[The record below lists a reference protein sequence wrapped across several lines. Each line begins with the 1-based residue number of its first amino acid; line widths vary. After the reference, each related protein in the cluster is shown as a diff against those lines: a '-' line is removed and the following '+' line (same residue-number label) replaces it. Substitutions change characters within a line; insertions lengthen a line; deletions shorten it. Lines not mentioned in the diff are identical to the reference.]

1 MVVGVLVQLASQNV
15 DKIFDYS
22 VPKELEDSMQ
32 VGIRVLVP
40 FGRQTLEGFVLEIK
54 DSSPLELK
62 EVYSIVDYDIVLN
75 KELLALGKEIQKDTL
90 STLISAYQVM
100 LPKALKAKA
109 GTTIRKKFHTFYQL
123 EQRDYLGTS
132 LPQKK
137 ILELFHDRK
146 MIPKE
151 ELTSISLSALSTLVE
166 RKVLLPVFIE
176 DYRLKY
182 EVHQESKKV
191 LTPLQ
196 QEVVTKVI
204 QGDYEKP
211 FLLFGVTGSGK
222 TEVYMNI
229 IEHVLNQGKTAII
242 LVPEISLTPQ
252 MVEQFS
258 NRFGNQIAA
267 LHSALSD
274 GEKYDEWRRIARGEA
289 SIVIGA
295 RSAIFAPLKNIGIII
310 MDEEHSDSYK
320 QGDKDPRYHA
330 RDIAIWRA
338 KYHACPVLLGSATP
352 SLESMARAQKGVYQL
367 LTLTERVN
375 GRKLPDVEI
384 IDMNQEAKKS
394 SSHLTVQLLNEI
406 NDCIDRGEQAILFLN
421 RRGFST
427 FVTCKNCAETIKCP
441 HCDITLT
448 YHKSNRM
455 LRCHYCG
462 YATPLPKVCPNCGE
476 EALSDLGVGTEK
488 IEEELHNLLPYAK
501 VLRMDVDTTSRKG
514 AHKKMIDAFRGHE
527 YDILL
532 GTQIVAKGLD
542 FSDVTLVG
550 VINADTS
557 LNIPDFRSSE
567 NTYSLLSQ
575 VAGRSGRSS
584 KQGKVLIQTFNPDH
598 YAISYVKRHDYLGFY
613 KEEMVIRRKLG
624 YPPYYFLCYIKI
636 SGRDSKYIYQEALKI
651 KQSLDCSL
659 EYTTILGPTSLPIF
673 RVNNI
678 YRYGIILKY
687 KREDRLRSDLS
698 RIKNHYKTNSK
709 VRIDIDFSP
718 SHF

>member
-1 MVVGVLVQLASQNV
+1 M
-15 DKIFDYS
+15 
-22 VPKELEDSMQ
+22 
-32 VGIRVLVP
+32 
-40 FGRQTLEGFVLEIK
+40 EIK

-166 RKVLLPVFIE
+166 KKVLLPVFIE

-182 EVHQESKKV
+182 EVHKESKKV

-204 QGDYEKP
+204 QGDYRKP

-659 EYTTILGPTSLPIF
+659 EHTTILGPTSLPIF

-687 KREDRLRSDLS
+687 KREDKLRSELS
-698 RIKNHYKTNSK
+698 HIKNHYKINSK

>member
-22 VPKELEDSMQ
+22 VPKELEDSMR

-75 KELLALGKEIQKDTL
+75 EELLALGKEIQKDTL

-166 RKVLLPVFIE
+166 KKVLLPVFIE

-191 LTPLQ
+191 LTTLQ

-394 SSHLTVQLLNEI
+394 SSHLTETLLKEI
-406 NDCIDRGEQAILFLN
+406 RCCIDRGEQAILFLN

-476 EALSDLGVGTEK
+476 KSLSDLGVGTEK
-488 IEEELHNLLPYAK
+488 IEEELHNLLPYAR

-659 EYTTILGPTSLPIF
+659 EHTTILGPTSLPIF

-687 KREDRLRSDLS
+687 KREDRLRSDLF

>member
-75 KELLALGKEIQKDTL
+75 EELLALGKEIQKDTL

-166 RKVLLPVFIE
+166 KKVLLPVFIE

-394 SSHLTVQLLNEI
+394 SSHLTETLLEEI
-406 NDCIDRGEQAILFLN
+406 SCCIDRGEQAILFLN

-462 YATPLPKVCPNCGE
+462 YATPLPMVCPNCGE

-488 IEEELHNLLPYAK
+488 IEEELHNLLPYAR
-501 VLRMDVDTTSRKG
+501 VLRMDVDTTGRKG
-514 AHKKMIDAFRGHE
+514 AHKRMIDAFRGHE

-651 KQSLDCSL
+651 KQSLDRSL
-659 EYTTILGPTSLPIF
+659 EHTTILGPTSLPIF

>member
-1 MVVGVLVQLASQNV
+1 MVVGVLVQLSSQNV
-15 DKIFDYS
+15 DKIFDYL
-22 VPKELEDSMQ
+22 VPRELENSIQ
-32 VGIRVLVP
+32 IGIRVLVP

-54 DSSPLELK
+54 DSSSIELK
-62 EVYSIVDYDIVLN
+62 EVYSVVDQDIVLN
-75 KELLALGKEIQKDTL
+75 DELLELGKVIQKDTL

-100 LPKALKAKA
+100 LPRALKAKA
-109 GTTIRKKFHTFYQL
+109 GSTVHKKFHTFYRLRQN
-123 EQRDYLGTS
+123 DYVARS
-132 LPQKK
+132 LSQKK
-137 ILELFHDRK
+137 ILELFQDREE
-146 MIPKE
+146 IPRE
-151 ELTSISLSALSTLVE
+151 ELVSISSSSLSTLVE
-166 RKVLLPVFIE
+166 KGVLFSVQKE
-176 DYRLKY
+176 DYRMKY
-182 EVHQESKKV
+182 EVNQDSKKT
-191 LTPLQ
+191 LTSLQ
-196 QEVVTKVI
+196 QQVVDAVI
-204 QGDYEKP
+204 HGSVEQP

-222 TEVYMNI
+222 TEVYMHI
-229 IEHVLNQGKTAII
+229 IEHVLDEEKTAII

-267 LHSALSD
+267 LHSALSE

-295 RSAIFAPLKNIGIII
+295 RSAIFAPLKNIGVIII
-310 MDEEHSDSYK
+310 DEEHSDSYK
-320 QGDKDPRYHA
+320 QSDKNPRYHA

-338 KYHACPVLLGSATP
+338 KYHHCPVLLGSATP

-367 LTLTERVN
+367 LTLKERVN
-375 GRKLPDVEI
+375 GKKLPKVEI
-384 IDMNQEAKKS
+384 IDMNREAKKS

-462 YATPLPKVCPNCGE
+462 YATPLPKVCPNCHE

-488 IEEELHNLLPYAK
+488 IEEELHQLLPYAK

-514 AHKKMIDAFRGHE
+514 AHKKMIEAFRNHE

-542 FSDVTLVG
+542 FSLVTLVG

-575 VAGRSGRSS
+575 VAGRSGRSEKS
-584 KQGKVLIQTFNPDH
+584 GKVLIQTFNPDH
-598 YAISYVKRHDYLGFY
+598 YAISFVKNHDYLGFY
-613 KEEMVIRRKLG
+613 HEEMIIRKKLG
-624 YPPYYFLCYIKI
+624 YPPFYYLCYVKV
-636 SGRDSKYIYQEALKI
+636 SGKDASYLFQEALKI
-651 KQSLDCSL
+651 KRSL
-659 EYTTILGPTSLPIF
+659 ERNLTHTIILGPTSLAIF

-687 KREDRLRSDLS
+687 KREENLRDILS
-698 RIKNHYKTNSK
+698 KIQNHYKTNSK